1 MSLASTW
8 LAAKVSRRITVT
20 VLTGWG
26 VRPRTTVHDAA
37 VLAVTELVTNAVRH
51 ARSRSP
57 FFELLLAVTN
67 THVEVAVR
75 DSHPG
80 LFDLPPH
87 QGATGGLAAIA
98 DLARHLGGELTVQPD
113 PDGGKTVL
121 VHLPLTP
128 PTTTP
133 E

>member
-37 VLAVTELVTNAVRH
+37 VLAVTELVTNTVRH
-51 ARSRSP
+51 AAHRSP
-57 FFELLLAVTN
+57 FFELLLAVTD
-67 THVEVAVR
+67 TDLEVAVQ

-80 LFDLPPH
+80 LLDLPPE
-87 QGATGGLAAIA
+87 GATGGLAAVA

-113 PDGGKTVL
+113 PDGGKTAL
-121 VHLPLTP
+121 VRLPLTA

>member
-1 MSLASTW
+1 M
-8 LAAKVSRRITVT
+8 T

-37 VLAVTELVTNAVRH
+37 VLDVTELVTNTVRH

-57 FFELLLAVTN
+57 SFELL
-67 THVEVAVR
+67 
-75 DSHPG
+75 
-80 LFDLPPH
+80 
-87 QGATGGLAAIA
+87 
-98 DLARHLGGELTVQPD
+98 
-113 PDGGKTVL
+113 
-121 VHLPLTP
+121 LTP

>member
-37 VLAVTELVTNAVRH
+37 VLAVTELVTNTVRH

-57 FFELLLAVTN
+57 FFELLLAVT
-67 THVEVAVR
+67 
-75 DSHPG
+75 
-80 LFDLPPH
+80 
-87 QGATGGLAAIA
+87 
-98 DLARHLGGELTVQPD
+98 
-113 PDGGKTVL
+113 
-121 VHLPLTP
+121 
-128 PTTTP
+128 
-133 E
+133 